1 MRLVQRKKIQ
11 IHAHVLLNKQTQ
23 SAQRAVPELLPAMK
37 RILVTADTQPMTK
50 DDLQKLQI
58 NSFII
63 MK

>member
-37 RILVTADTQPMTK
+37 RILVTVDTQPMTK

>member
-50 DDLQKLQI
+50 DDLYQAML
-58 NSFII
+58 
-63 MK
+63 